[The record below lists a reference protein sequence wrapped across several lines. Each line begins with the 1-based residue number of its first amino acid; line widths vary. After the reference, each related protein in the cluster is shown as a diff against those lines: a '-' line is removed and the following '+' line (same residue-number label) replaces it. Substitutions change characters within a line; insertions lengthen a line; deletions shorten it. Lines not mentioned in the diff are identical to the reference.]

1 MKVIGFLSSINYS
14 EGSKSEH
21 SAVVITI
28 EYCEERTTV
37 INYNKPYLIKLRNT
51 NPFQN
56 NEFIGALGKRITAE
70 AEVTTTS
77 VIVKDWHI
85 LTNSG
90 K

>member
-37 INYNKPYLIKLRNT
+37 INYNKPYLI
-51 NPFQN
+51 
-56 NEFIGALGKRITAE
+56 
-70 AEVTTTS
+70 
-77 VIVKDWHI
+77 
-85 LTNSG
+85 
-90 K
+90 